1 MNIIP
6 AVDSSLYSSY
16 GMKNDYQSIFSYMNI
31 NYKDSAPGG
40 YWRNMSMQNN
50 GASLFIVGSSLDKA
64 RITPD
69 VTGMGL
75 KDAVYMLENKGL
87 IVEAKGRG
95 RVLNQSL
102 IAGTNFTKGQ
112 KISLMLN

>member
-1 MNIIP
+1 
-6 AVDSSLYSSY
+6 
-16 GMKNDYQSIFSYMNI
+16 MKNDYQSIFSYMNI

-50 GASLFIVGSSLDKA
+50 GASLFIVDSSLDKV

-102 IAGTNFTKGQ
+102 IAGTNFIKGQ